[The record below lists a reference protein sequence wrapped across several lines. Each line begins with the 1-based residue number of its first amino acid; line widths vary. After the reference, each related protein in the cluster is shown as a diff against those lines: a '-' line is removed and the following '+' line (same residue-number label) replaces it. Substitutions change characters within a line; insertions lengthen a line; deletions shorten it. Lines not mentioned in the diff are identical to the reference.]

1 MKTLEEIKNKFAKNN
16 NYKNWSEF
24 MILKSRNSILIEKA
38 MDEII
43 MLVQKEQQKLI
54 AGNVFYANNY
64 TVEDGIQLITDNKIK
79 SSIINENTIIR

>member
-1 MKTLEEIKNKFAKNN
+1 MKTLDEIKDKFAKNN

-24 MILKSRNSILIEKA
+24 MILNSRNSILIEKA

-43 MLVQKEQQKLI
+43 MLVQKVQQKLI
-54 AGNVFYANNY
+54 AENVFNANNY

-79 SSIINENTIIR
+79 SSIINENNIIK

>member
-1 MKTLEEIKNKFAKNN
+1 MKTLDEIKDKFAKNN

-24 MILKSRNSILIEKA
+24 MILNSRNSILIEKA

-43 MLVQKEQQKLI
+43 MLVQKEQQKII
-54 AGNVFYANNY
+54 AENVFNANNY

-79 SSIINENTIIR
+79 SSIINENNIII

>member
-24 MILKSRNSILIEKA
+24 MILNSRNSILIEKA

-54 AGNVFYANNY
+54 VGNVFNANNY

-79 SSIINENTIIR
+79 SSIINENNIIR

>member
-24 MILKSRNSILIEKA
+24 TIFNSRNSILIEKA

-54 AGNVFYANNY
+54 AGNVFNANNY

-79 SSIINENTIIR
+79 SSIINENNIIR

>member
-1 MKTLEEIKNKFAKNN
+1 MKTLEEIKNEFAKNN

-24 MILKSRNSILIEKA
+24 MILNSRNSILIEKA

-43 MLVQKEQQKLI
+43 MLVQQEQQKLI
-54 AGNVFYANNY
+54 AENVFNANNY

-79 SSIINENTIIR
+79 SSIINENNIIK

>member
-24 MILKSRNSILIEKA
+24 MILNSRNSILIEKA

-54 AGNVFYANNY
+54 AGNVFNANNY

-79 SSIINENTIIR
+79 SSIINENNIIR

>member
-24 MILKSRNSILIEKA
+24 MILNSRNSILIEKA

-54 AGNVFYANNY
+54 AGNVFNANNY

-79 SSIINENTIIR
+79 SSIMNENNIIR